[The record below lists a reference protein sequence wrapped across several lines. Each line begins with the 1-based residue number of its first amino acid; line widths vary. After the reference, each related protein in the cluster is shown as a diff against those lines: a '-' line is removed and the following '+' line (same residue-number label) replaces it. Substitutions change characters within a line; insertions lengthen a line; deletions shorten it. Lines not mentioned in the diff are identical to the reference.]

1 MAAFLQASA
10 MVLLA
15 VILILTI
22 GKKGSDMALLL
33 SIAVCAMVGALAVRY
48 LQPVMD
54 FVQRLQ
60 SLGALNSDMLTIL
73 FKVVGIAFTAEIA
86 CLICNDAGNSALGKS
101 LQLLASAVILYLSL
115 PMLTALL
122 ELVEDILGSL

>member
-1 MAAFLQASA
+1 MAAFLQAAA

-15 VILILTI
+15 VILILAI

>member
-1 MAAFLQASA
+1 MAAFLQAAA

-60 SLGALNSDMLTIL
+60 GLGALNSDMLTIL

>member
-1 MAAFLQASA
+1 MAAFLQAAA